1 MTSSPNGQGTSWKNL
16 RTGIIFLFGLVLI
29 ATLGLIIDRNTGVLS
44 SHRTLRF
51 VVDDIRGLAEGNPV
65 QISGMKVG
73 SVTGMEFARQ
83 KGERGV
89 EVRLSIQ
96 SEHFDMITADSRA
109 VIKQVGMLG
118 DKIVEI
124 QLGQATATVADGG
137 TLPVQAASGLAE
149 AMDSGIETLNSVGN
163 ISRRIDGLLTRVDRG
178 EGSLGQLMTTTDL
191 VEELTG
197 TVVDLRKVTSRLSE
211 GDGALWRA
219 LEDGK
224 VAEDFSRTIASLDQ
238 MSSQLR
244 QVSESINSGQG
255 TIGKLV
261 RNDSLYD
268 DLRGTTRH
276 ADSMIVGLAEP
287 INSFAPGSQLYS
299 NLTRSIAALDSLLSD
314 MKNRPSRY
322 VQFSVFK

>member
-1 MTSSPNGQGTSWKNL
+1 ML
-16 RTGIIFLFGLVLI
+16 FLFGLVLI
-29 ATLGLIIDRNTGVLS
+29 ATLGLVINRNTGVLS

-51 VVDDIRGLAEGNPV
+51 VVDDIKGLAEGNPV
-65 QISGMKVG
+65 QIAGMKVG
-73 SVTGMEFARQ
+73 SVTGMEFTREGAR
-83 KGERGV
+83 RGV

-96 SEHFDMITADSRA
+96 SEHFDMISADSRA

-124 QLGQATATVADGG
+124 QIGSLAASVADGA
-137 TLPVQAASGLAE
+137 TLPVLAASGLSE
-149 AMDSGIETLNSVGN
+149 AMDSGMETLSSVGS
-163 ISRRIDGLLTRVDRG
+163 ISRRLDGLLTKVDRG
-178 EGSLGQLMTTTDL
+178 EGSLGRLMTTTEL
-191 VEELTG
+191 VDELTG
-197 TVVDLRKVTSRLSE
+197 TVADLRKVTGRLSE

-219 LEDGK
+219 LEDRRM
-224 VAEDFSRTIASLDQ
+224 AEDFSRTIASLDQ
-238 MSSQLR
+238 MSGELR
-244 QVSESINSGQG
+244 QVSQSINAGRG

-268 DLRGTTRH
+268 DLRGTARH

-299 NLTRSIAALDSLLSD
+299 NLNRSIEALDSLLSD
-314 MKNRPSRY
+314 MKKRPSRY